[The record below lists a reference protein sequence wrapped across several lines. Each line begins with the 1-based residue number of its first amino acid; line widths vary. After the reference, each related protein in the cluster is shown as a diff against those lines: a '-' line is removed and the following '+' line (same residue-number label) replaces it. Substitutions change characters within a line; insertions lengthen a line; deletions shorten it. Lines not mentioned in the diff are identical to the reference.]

1 MEKHYLYIVLTRT
14 NSTVS
19 KLIGLFTKDEYTHAA
34 ISLDKELNNMYSF
47 ARKYTFNPFI
57 GRFKHENLNEGLYK
71 FSKNLPG
78 AIIEI
83 EVSKE
88 QYEKATQLVNNFI
101 ENSNKYKYNY
111 IGLIHN
117 LLNKEVCYEN
127 RFLCSE
133 FVYHIL
139 NQSSILDFNMSRNLV
154 KPATLL
160 NSNGEMIFKGNLKEL
175 KGSSVGYSSG
185 GFQPMELRVAYE

>member
-34 ISLDKELNNMYSF
+34 ISLDKDLNNMYSF

-160 NSNGEMIFKGNLKEL
+160 NSKGEMIFKGNLKEL

-185 GFQPMELRVAYE
+185 GFQPMELRVVYE

>member
-34 ISLDKELNNMYSF
+34 ISLDKDLNNMYSF

-71 FSKNLPG
+71 FSKNLLG

-160 NSNGEMIFKGNLKEL
+160 NSKGDMIFKGNLKEL

>member
-34 ISLDKELNNMYSF
+34 ISLDKDLNNMYSF

-160 NSNGEMIFKGNLKEL
+160 NSKGNMIFKGNLKEL

-185 GFQPMELRVAYE
+185 GFQPMELRVAYD

>member
-34 ISLDKELNNMYSF
+34 ISLDKDLNNMYSF

-57 GRFKHENLNEGLYK
+57 GRFKHEDLNEGLYK

-88 QYEKATQLVNNFI
+88 QYEKAAKLVNDFI
-101 ENSNKYKYNY
+101 KNSNKYKYNY

-139 NQSSILDFNMSRNLV
+139 NQSDILDFNMSRNLV

-160 NSNGEMIFKGNLKEL
+160 NSRGNMIFKGNLKEL
-175 KGSSVGYSSG
+175 KGSSLGYSAG
-185 GFQPMELRVAYE
+185 EFQPMELRVAYE

>member
-34 ISLDKELNNMYSF
+34 ISLDKDLNNMYSF

-117 LLNKEVCYEN
+117 LLNREVCYEN

-160 NSNGEMIFKGNLKEL
+160 NSNGDMIFKGNLKEL
-175 KGSSVGYSSG
+175 KGSSVGYSEGS
-185 GFQPMELRVAYE
+185 FQPMELRVAYE

>member
-34 ISLDKELNNMYSF
+34 ISLDKDLNNMYSF

>member
-1 MEKHYLYIVLTRT
+1 MEKYYLYIVLTRT

-34 ISLDKELNNMYSF
+34 ISLDKDLNNMYSF

-160 NSNGEMIFKGNLKEL
+160 NSKGDMIFKGNLKEL

>member
-34 ISLDKELNNMYSF
+34 ISLDKDLNNMYSF

-88 QYEKATQLVNNFI
+88 
-101 ENSNKYKYNY
+101 
-111 IGLIHN
+111 
-117 LLNKEVCYEN
+117 
-127 RFLCSE
+127 
-133 FVYHIL
+133 
-139 NQSSILDFNMSRNLV
+139 
-154 KPATLL
+154 
-160 NSNGEMIFKGNLKEL
+160 
-175 KGSSVGYSSG
+175 GYTIS
-185 GFQPMELRVAYE
+185 